1 MVKIRL
7 WGTKEEVQRAVTG
20 LERDP
25 KWRLLSV
32 SEPYA
37 DRGKSQYC
45 RVYIDAEYIGRA
57 GGDDG

>member
-7 WGTKEEVQRAVTG
+7 WGTREEVQRAVTG
-20 LERDP
+20 MEQDP
-25 KWRLLSV
+25 KWRLLGV
-32 SEPYA
+32 SEPDA
-37 DRGKSQYC
+37 GRGKSQYW